1 MNKIVGYSI
10 YTIWS
15 YFVDFYP
22 RYKSIRLPNTKTV
35 LQHGLADT
43 KYICRICINLFCYVI
58 LLCIPKL
65 LSLTFTI
72 MPFSVFYFISV
83 QYCIVFVFKT
93 LNTVQPKT
101 PIKEYV
107 RNLK

>member
-1 MNKIVGYSI
+1 MNKIVGYNI

-15 YFVDFYP
+15 YFVDLYP

-35 LQHGLADT
+35 LQHGLET
-43 KYICRICINLFCYVI
+43 KYICTLCINLFCNVI
-58 LLCIPKL
+58 LLCIHKL
-65 LSLTFTI
+65 FSLTYTI
-72 MPFSVFYFISV
+72 LPFSVFYFNSV

-93 LNTVQPKT
+93 LNTVQPKI